1 MFKTVRYLAVILTAA
16 ALIGLAACGGLVPA
30 SAPETGGEL
39 LSVNSQSPENS
50 GKGKWTDGRTE
61 IVLSKSFDGFDP
73 GFLAN
78 AVVKFNSRNKEY
90 KVVYGDYANTSLLE
104 AAIVSGTGPDIFVG
118 CGLPELDFADFAY
131 VDLLPLLEADTECG
145 RGVYEDKLLELLSA
159 EGGVYWLPLSYDIIT
174 FTGPEE
180 LLEGGKTGIT
190 MDEAREAAAAMG
202 EGCKVFPTWMGK
214 TGMLNHIISFSTGKY
229 VDYEAGTCD
238 FVNPEFIALLGWV
251 NELPDSIGAEEQADS
266 LLECCMVMSVP
277 LLNGPSQANTDDS
290 YMGLMS
296 CAGKGFDYVG
306 FPHESGSGSVF
317 DPGVILAISSA
328 SEKQDGAWEFIRFL
342 LSEEIQSGPYQ
353 ALPVNRRA
361 LEAQIAQGLAGE
373 LLSDPYYPHPVQIE
387 QEEVDKFLRLLES
400 TDYLAGQN
408 NEVNGMIRAE
418 AEAFFAGEKTAEEV
432 AEIIQSRASVYLGE
446 KK

>member
-50 GKGKWTDGRTE
+50 GEGKWTDGRKE

-73 GFLAN
+73 GFLAD

-90 KVVYGDYANTSLLE
+90 KVVYGDYANTALLE

-131 VDLLPLLEADTECG
+131 VDLLPLLEADPECG
-145 RGVYEDKLLELLSA
+145 RGVYEDKLLDLLSA
-159 EGGVYWLPLSYDIIT
+159 EGSVYWLPLCYQIIT

-190 MDEAREAAAAMG
+190 MEEAQEAAAAMG
-202 EGCKVFPTWMGK
+202 EGCTVFPPWMGK
-214 TGMLNHIISFSTGKY
+214 PEMIKYVVYFSTGKY

-238 FVNPEFIALLGWV
+238 FVNPEFISLLEEV
-251 NELPDSIGAEEQADS
+251 NELPDSTGEVLADS
-266 LLECCMVMSVP
+266 LLACCWAMSVP
-277 LLNGPSQANTDDS
+277 LLNGPSQANTDSS
-290 YMGLMS
+290 YSGVMS

-306 FPHESGSGSVF
+306 FPHEGGGGSVF

-328 SEKQDGAWEFIRFL
+328 SGKQDGAWEFIRFL

-361 LEAQIAQGLAGE
+361 LEAQIAQALAGE
-373 LLSDPYYPHPVQIE
+373 LPSDPLYPHLVKLE
-387 QEEVDKFLRLLES
+387 QEEVDKFLRLLEN
-400 TDYLAGQN
+400 TEYLSGQN